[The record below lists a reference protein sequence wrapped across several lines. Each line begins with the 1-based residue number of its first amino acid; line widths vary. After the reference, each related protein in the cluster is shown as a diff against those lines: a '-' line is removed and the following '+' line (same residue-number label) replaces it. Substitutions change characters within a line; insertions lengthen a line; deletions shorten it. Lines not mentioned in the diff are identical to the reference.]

1 MSGASSR
8 WEAKKRKHTYI
19 FGELRKDLD
28 RLRQIERLHQRRIS
42 HLVREANIVSIP
54 PMSLGTANSL
64 LAQYIRELDVFL
76 EILQAPRGKSRDCWD
91 DALVLLIDHL
101 GHKGRL
107 RRGALE
113 RVAQAFAHMGH
124 CVNSESLRTRYELL
138 KQEEWAPVG
147 LRDMWEKQLSGWI
160 ESQTSL

>member
-1 MSGASSR
+1 M
-8 WEAKKRKHTYI
+8 
-19 FGELRKDLD
+19 
-28 RLRQIERLHQRRIS
+28 
-42 HLVREANIVSIP
+42 SIP

-160 ESQTSL
+160 ESQTSLTPKQKSRLRAEGKQAIESHYKKVMHTIREARAHSD